1 MRRFAQ
7 GLCDLVFPPRCA
19 ACGVLRTGPEE
30 RSFCPACFSGIR
42 FIAPPL
48 CPCCGIPMAGAGGD
62 HPCGDCLVSR
72 PPYRVAR
79 AVARYE
85 SVLHDVVHVFKYKG
99 KTTIGEI
106 LGKMMADHAYSGF
119 TIADYSLIVPVPLH
133 PKRLRERGF
142 NQALILAREI
152 SKRFSLPLE
161 FLALERHKLTEPQV
175 NLSKEQRLENVRGA
189 FAVRKNKRI
198 EGQRVIL
205 VDDVYTTGSTIKEC
219 AGTLMRSGAA
229 DVAVLTL
236 ARAV

>member
-1 MRRFAQ
+1 
-7 GLCDLVFPPRCA
+7 
-19 ACGVLRTGPEE
+19 
-30 RSFCPACFSGIR
+30 
-42 FIAPPL
+42 
-48 CPCCGIPMAGAGGD
+48 
-62 HPCGDCLVSR
+62 
-72 PPYRVAR
+72 
-79 AVARYE
+79 
-85 SVLHDVVHVFKYKG
+85 
-99 KTTIGEI
+99 
-106 LGKMMADHAYSGF
+106 MMADHAYSGF

-142 NQALILAREI
+142 NQALILAREV

>member
-1 MRRFAQ
+1 
-7 GLCDLVFPPRCA
+7 
-19 ACGVLRTGPEE
+19 
-30 RSFCPACFSGIR
+30 
-42 FIAPPL
+42 
-48 CPCCGIPMAGAGGD
+48 
-62 HPCGDCLVSR
+62 
-72 PPYRVAR
+72 
-79 AVARYE
+79 
-85 SVLHDVVHVFKYKG
+85 
-99 KTTIGEI
+99 
-106 LGKMMADHAYSGF
+106 MMADHAYSGF

-142 NQALILAREI
+142 NQALILAREV

-161 FLALERHKLTEPQV
+161 FLALERHKFTEPQV
-175 NLSKEQRLENVRGA
+175 HLSKEQRLENVRGA